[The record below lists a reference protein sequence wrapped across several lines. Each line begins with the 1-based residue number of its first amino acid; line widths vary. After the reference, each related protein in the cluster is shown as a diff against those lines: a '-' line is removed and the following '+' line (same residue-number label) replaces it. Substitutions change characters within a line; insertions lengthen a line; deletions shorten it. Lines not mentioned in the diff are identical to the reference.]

1 MSGLRV
7 HAARRVRRA
16 ALAGLLSGGLVL
28 LAGGCAGSDGTD
40 DTAGTT
46 GTAETAETGPSPGS
60 SPGSSGS
67 PAAAPSASPSGSSA
81 TSPDAS
87 ATATPRPGV
96 VIRTGGSAYGRMLFD
111 GRRQAIYLFDI
122 ESSTRPRCY
131 GECAEAWPPVL
142 ADGRPQAAGGV
153 REGLLGTVVRRD
165 GSVQVT
171 YSGHPLYYYA
181 HEGPGQVLC
190 HDIVEYGGTW
200 LVVTPRGEAAPA

>member
-1 MSGLRV
+1 MGGRRV

-16 ALAGLLSGGLVL
+16 ALAGLFSGGLVL
-28 LAGGCAGSDGTD
+28 LAGGCAGTD
-40 DTAGTT
+40 ADTAD
-46 GTAETAETGPSPGS
+46 TAAA
-60 SPGSSGS
+60 GSSGS
-67 PAAAPSASPSGSSA
+67 SAASPSASPAGSSATSA

-87 ATATPRPGV
+87 STSAPQPGV

>member
-1 MSGLRV
+1 MGGRRV

-16 ALAGLLSGGLVL
+16 ALAGLFSGGLVL
-28 LAGGCAGSDGTD
+28 LAGGCAGTD
-40 DTAGTT
+40 ADTAD
-46 GTAETAETGPSPGS
+46 TAAAGPSA
-60 SPGSSGS
+60 GSSGS
-67 PAAAPSASPSGSSA
+67 SAASPSASPAGSSATSA

-87 ATATPRPGV
+87 STSAPQPGV

-111 GRRQAIYLFDI
+111 GRRQAIYLFDR
-122 ESSTRPRCY
+122 EGSTRPRCY

-142 ADGRPQAAGGV
+142 ADGEAQPRGGV
-153 REGLLGTVVRRD
+153 RAGLLGTVERRD

-171 YSGHPLYYYA
+171 YGGHPLYYYA

-200 LVVTPRGEAAPA
+200 LVVTPRGEPAPA

>member
-1 MSGLRV
+1 MGDRRV

-16 ALAGLLSGGLVL
+16 ALAGFLGGGLVL
-28 LAGGCAGSDGTD
+28 GAAGCGGTD
-40 DTAGTT
+40 ATPDRGAG
-46 GTAETAETGPSPGS
+46 EGPSSAAASSS
-60 SPGSSGS
+60 SPSTGSPSSGTPSS
-67 PAAAPSASPSGSSA
+67 PPAGSSA
-81 TSPDAS
+81 TEAGGSAS
-87 ATATPRPGV
+87 ASAGGAGV

-111 GRRQAIYLFDI
+111 GRRQAIYLFDR
-122 ESSTRPRCY
+122 EGGTRPRCY

-142 ADGRPQAAGGV
+142 ADGAPQARDGV
-153 REGLLGTVVRRD
+153 RAELLGTVERRD

-171 YSGHPLYYYA
+171 YGGHPLYYYA